1 MDMDNHTWNALDIVI
16 GCFFP
21 FIIGAAIRYATRKW
35 NRPLLATGC
44 LIFVLIAIRVTLD
57 IIRHASIWTFKIEAI
72 VFACLLL
79 GALMADFIYRISGK
93 KTR

>member
-1 MDMDNHTWNALDIVI
+1 MDNHTWNALDIVI

-21 FIIGAAIRYATRKW
+21 FIIGAAIRYASRKW
-35 NRPLLATGC
+35 SRPLLVTGC
-44 LIFVLIAIRVTLD
+44 LIFVLIGIRVVLD
-57 IIRHASIWTFKIEAI
+57 ITRRASLWTFKIEAI

-79 GALMADFIYRISGK
+79 GALIADIIYRVYGK

>member
-1 MDMDNHTWNALDIVI
+1 MDNHTWNALEIFI

-21 FIIGAAIRYATRKW
+21 FIIGAAIRYATRKR

-57 IIRHASIWTFKIEAI
+57 IIRHASLWTFKIEAI